1 MAMRAAT
8 MNSMNPYDNSLTA
21 QQSDSLFRKLV
32 LLLLLIGAA
41 VLWIVI
47 WFRQGSDFPLLLSTF
62 FADASLG
69 LIAGFGSRIFLRNR
83 DGFVRTF
90 VALLIAVIG
99 MYMIGALTHWVLGV
113 GPIVWEQKF
122 GEQLHKVRF
131 DRNFVN
137 QIGALGIG

>member
-8 MNSMNPYDNSLTA
+8 MNSSMSPFDTPSTVR
-21 QQSDSLFRKLV
+21 QPDSLFRKLV

-41 VLWIVI
+41 VLWTVI
-47 WFRQGSDFPLLLSTF
+47 WFRQDADFPLLLSTF

-90 VALLIAVIG
+90 VALLITVIG
-99 MYMIGALTHWVLGV
+99 MY
-113 GPIVWEQKF
+113 
-122 GEQLHKVRF
+122 
-131 DRNFVN
+131 
-137 QIGALGIG
+137 

>member
-8 MNSMNPYDNSLTA
+8 MNSMSPMDTPPTMR
-21 QQSDSLFRKLV
+21 QSDSLFRKLV

-47 WFRQGSDFPLLLSTF
+47 WFRQGADIPLLLSTF

-83 DGFVRTF
+83 DGFVRGF
-90 VALLIAVIG
+90 IAILIAVIG

-113 GPIVWEQKF
+113 GPILWEQKF
-122 GEQLHKVRF
+122 AEQLHQVRF
-131 DRNFVN
+131 DRDLID
-137 QIGALGIG
+137 Q